1 MAVTDISNSQTIE
14 QIIQKT
20 ANQTSNR
27 NTGQLGKQDFLT
39 LLVTQLRYQD
49 PLNPTD
55 DKEFI
60 GQMAQ
65 FSSLEQMQN
74 MSSSMTQSQGF
85 SLIGKHVEGT
95 LTDEETNKTSGIS
108 GTVTSV
114 KVKEGK
120 TYVVVKGKDVP
131 IENITSVSD
140 ARGSADTSI
149 STYTNLIGYS
159 AKGAVYDPTTGDIID
174 VSGDVKSIE
183 KGAYEDYAVMDN
195 VKVKVSGYIDGD
207 DITTGRERIKAYLEA
222 AKNGTDK
229 EVTLIIKDADTG
241 TEVPVKAKLR
251 SYSVNEDGSIGDVVL
266 DDVYVPVESIYSV
279 SPKATTTGTSGTGT
293 SGTGTSGTGTSGT
306 GSSGTGTS
314 GTGTSCTGTSGTGT

>member
-1 MAVTDISNSQTIE
+1 MAVTDVSSSNTIE

-27 NTGQLGKQDFLT
+27 NTGKLGKQEFLT

-85 SLIGKHVEGT
+85 SLIGKHVEGS
-95 LTDEETNKTSGIS
+95 LTDEETNKTSSIS
-108 GTVTSV
+108 GTVSSV

-131 IENITSVSD
+131 IENITAVSD
-140 ARGSADTSI
+140 ARGSTDTSI
-149 STYTNLIGYS
+149 STYTNLIGFN
-159 AKGAVYDPTTGDIID
+159 AKGAVYDSSTGDIID
-174 VSGDVKSIE
+174 VSGNVKSIE

-207 DITTGRERIKAYLEA
+207 DSYTDRDRIKTYLEA

-229 EVTLIIKDADTG
+229 QVTLIIKDADTG
-241 TEVPVKAKLR
+241 TEVPVKANLK
-251 SYSVNEDGSIGDVVL
+251 SFTFDSEGSIDVVL

-279 SPKATTTGTSGTGT
+279 SPKATTTTP
-293 SGTGTSGTGTSGT
+293 
-306 GSSGTGTS
+306 
-314 GTGTSCTGTSGTGT
+314 

>member
-140 ARGSADTSI
+140 ARGSVDTSI

-207 DITTGRERIKAYLEA
+207 DTYSDRERIKSYLEA

-229 EVTLIIKDADTG
+229 EVTLIIKDAAG

-279 SPKATTTGTSGTGT
+279 SPKATTTPN
-293 SGTGTSGTGTSGT
+293 
-306 GSSGTGTS
+306 SSGS
-314 GTGTSCTGTSGTGT
+314 AR